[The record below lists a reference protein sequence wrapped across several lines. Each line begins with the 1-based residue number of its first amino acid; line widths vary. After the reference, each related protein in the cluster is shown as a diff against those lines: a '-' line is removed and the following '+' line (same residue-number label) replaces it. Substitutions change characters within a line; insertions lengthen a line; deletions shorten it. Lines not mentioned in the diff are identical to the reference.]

1 MYWAAVSRDYDGKP
15 IGGLHAAPIEIAK
28 FMAETVFAKKESVVL
43 CSATMNVSHSPA
55 FIAHRIGLDLVE
67 PDRVTSLCVGS
78 PFDYR
83 RQCLAGVP
91 LFLPDVAGSHPD
103 AEGDYTAAFA
113 TFTGRLAVLSRGRM
127 LVLFTSYRMMM
138 TCAERLRADL
148 ADQGIRLLVQ
158 GGGQSREHITSL
170 FREDAPSVLMGT
182 DSFWEG
188 VDLIG
193 EALSCLVIARLP
205 FDAVNDP
212 VVSARSERVAENGGD
227 SFREFALPNA
237 IIKFR
242 QGFGRLIR
250 HKEDRGVVVVT
261 DQRIFTK
268 NYGGSFRK
276 NLPAELVQYADEA
289 TLLAEAARFLTPQH
303 KAIS

>member
-1 MYWAAVSRDYDGKP
+1 
-15 IGGLHAAPIEIAK
+15 
-28 FMAETVFAKKESVVL
+28 
-43 CSATMNVSHSPA
+43 
-55 FIAHRIGLDLVE
+55 
-67 PDRVTSLCVGS
+67 
-78 PFDYR
+78 
-83 RQCLAGVP
+83 
-91 LFLPDVAGSHPD
+91 
-103 AEGDYTAAFA
+103 
-113 TFTGRLAVLSRGRM
+113 
-127 LVLFTSYRMMM
+127 
-138 TCAERLRADL
+138 
-148 ADQGIRLLVQ
+148 
-158 GGGQSREHITSL
+158 
-170 FREDAPSVLMGT
+170 MGT